1 MIFYIVKLTTTF
13 ISYREDN
20 KFEAREESDFK
31 EIYDFKKIFFYF
43 SYFIKIN
50 FILKKSQ

>member
-31 EIYDFKKIFFYF
+31 EIYDFKKYF
-43 SYFIKIN
+43 SISA
-50 FILKKSQ
+50 ILSRSILY